1 MRADYMFK
9 RVLLLVLGWGLL
21 VLGVAG
27 LFLPILPGILLFLVG
42 LTILSSEHRW
52 ASKWTTALRR
62 KFPETDR
69 KLRQLLGAKLKL
81 IPGAGPSASG
91 Q

>member
-1 MRADYMFK
+1 MFK
-9 RVLLLVLGWGLL
+9 RVLLLAAGWSLL

-27 LFLPILPGILLFLVG
+27 LFLPILPGILLFLIG

-52 ASKWTTALRR
+52 AGKWTMALRR
-62 KFPETDR
+62 RFPQADR
-69 KLRQLLGAKLKL
+69 KLRQLLGAKFKFNTG
-81 IPGAGPSASG
+81 PGTSATG